1 MNLLLPLCLRVGCGR
16 KGLLFSELRLFNVL
30 MQTKHQLFFSIAH
43 IYTYS
48 ALFMLLTDAPKM
60 RQADISFALTVV
72 LHAMNPPLAKI
83 APQHGPQGKTMAGS
97 DPRSQSW
104 SHQQL
109 DPRAYPKVKP
119 SILRISF
126 LGESSLERHQ
136 VPLFL

>member
-1 MNLLLPLCLRVGCGR
+1 MHVYEYCTVMKISSCNCDLVFIMTP
-16 KGLLFSELRLFNVL
+16 E
-30 MQTKHQLFFSIAH
+30 FF
-43 IYTYS
+43 
-48 ALFMLLTDAPKM
+48 LTDAPKM

-83 APQHGPQGKTMAGS
+83 APLHGPQTKTMPGS

-119 SILRISF
+119 TILRIAF
-126 LGESSLERHQ
+126 LGKCKAEALQYFIKAYWKTSIVGGADTLSL
-136 VPLFL
+136 